1 MSSFSSSRD
10 VSVPGGTVF
19 IVQSAAFSSSRLS
32 PAAWLVRRPI
42 SATCGYPRWCDFY
55 WFAWYPRSPPETF
68 PFPRSYHAQGLG
80 NCPAIG
86 IWLAQ
91 ADGGLL
97 RGGLI
102 PSCPTIALT
111 STQVLP
117 TDGANCR
124 VPIWGAPFTVDVSK
138 LKPNR
143 PNTMNLVENRA

>member
-1 MSSFSSSRD
+1 MARSSSR
-10 VSVPGGTVF
+10 SG
-19 IVQSAAFSSSRLS
+19 
-32 PAAWLVRRPI
+32 
-42 SATCGYPRWCDFY
+42 TCGYLRGCDFC
-55 WFAWYPRSPPETF
+55 WIAWYPRSLLETF
-68 PFPRSYHAQGLG
+68 PFPRSCHAQGLG
-80 NCPAIG
+80 SCPAVG

-97 RGGLI
+97 RGALM
-102 PSCPTIALT
+102 PPCPTIALT

-138 LKPNR
+138 PKPNS